1 MKMLR
6 TDTLWACLLPFSSEF
21 SLPAFYL
28 KLKVKMYNT
37 RILPVLLYG
46 CEAKVSHRKCWGEY
60 LNQQNA

>member
-46 CEAKVSHRKCWGEY
+46 CEAKVSHRKC
-60 LNQQNA
+60 